1 MRALGRLV
9 ERAWA
14 AQQARHDDYKAN
26 ATPAR
31 RAWTFLA
38 WAVLIPPLIFLFP
51 LMLAY
56 RVVQRL
62 VRFTF
67 TRPA

>member
-1 MRALGRLV
+1 MRALGTLI
-9 ERAWA
+9 ERAWR

-26 ATPAR
+26 ATAGR
-31 RAWTFLA
+31 RAWTFLS
-38 WAVLIPPLIFLFP
+38 WAILVPPLIILFP

-56 RVVQRL
+56 RIGQRL

-67 TRPA
+67 TRPT